1 MGLPSD
7 LSWDLT
13 PRELLALKAVREQHL
28 EIEARRWAIDRAEFR
43 NFAFR
48 PAVPWTAEEVLGRG
62 DRQARLA
69 EHQMDSMRL
78 MKVQR
83 ELGAIHSGSKPEDIE
98 GLPQWA
104 RAHGKGPGGGWSP
117 EELARAFGGK

>member
-1 MGLPSD
+1 MGLPSA

-13 PRELLALKAVREQHL
+13 PRELLALKAVREQYL
-28 EIEARRWAIDRAEFR
+28 DIEARRWAIDCAEFR

-48 PAVPWTAEEVLGRG
+48 PAVPWTAEEVLGGG
-62 DRQARLA
+62 DRAARVA
-69 EHQMDSMRL
+69 EHQVDTVRL
-78 MKVQR
+78 MKAQR
-83 ELGAIHSGSKPEDIE
+83 GLGGIHSGSKPEEIDGMPE
-98 GLPQWA
+98 WA